1 MLIKY
6 TGEKSKKTLQLNHK
20 TYEFIPTC
28 EVVDKEALKF
38 LLSDERMGLFEE
50 VKESGIS
57 PHNLLHPV
65 NPVDNPVPQ
74 AKPDQKQKGRP
85 RKA

>member
-6 TGEKSKKTLQLNHK
+6 KGEKPKKTLQLNHK

-50 VKESGIS
+50 VKPLS
-57 PHNLLHPV
+57 PSMPAPDVASPKPNV
-65 NPVDNPVPQ
+65 EDNSPSV
-74 AKPDQKQKGRP
+74 KSKKHKKDK
-85 RKA
+85 

>member
-6 TGEKSKKTLQLNHK
+6 TGEKPKKTLQLNHK

-38 LLSDERMGLFEE
+38 LLNDERIGLFEE
-50 VKESGIS
+50 VKS
-57 PHNLLHPV
+57 PPPSMPAPEIASPKPNMA
-65 NPVDNPVPQ
+65 DNSPSV
-74 AKPDQKQKGRP
+74 KSKKHKKDK
-85 RKA
+85 

>member
-6 TGEKSKKTLQLNHK
+6 TGGKPKKTLQLNHK

-28 EVVDKEALKF
+28 EVVDKEAVKF

-50 VKESGIS
+50 VKSES
-57 PHNLLHPV
+57 PV
-65 NPVDNPVPQ
+65 PKPIIGPTAIPQ